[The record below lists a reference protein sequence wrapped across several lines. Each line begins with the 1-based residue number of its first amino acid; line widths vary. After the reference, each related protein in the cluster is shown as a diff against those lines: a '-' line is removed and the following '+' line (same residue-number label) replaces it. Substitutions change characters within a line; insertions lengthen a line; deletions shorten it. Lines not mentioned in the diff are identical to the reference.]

1 MDQITPY
8 VIVSPLTDDQVK
20 TINVNQVLASHEPF
34 QNSRSPSL
42 CPHLEAGKHD
52 AIAGVVGLLI
62 ATKAVIVCP
71 CCDYVQ
77 KSVPSGLLDALPA
90 TCGPLDDTDYPNLL
104 AFMRD
109 ADEQLQALLDGD
121 RYYMGLNVLRP
132 NVGQYLKDLS
142 SRFRSKGPTLE
153 SVPLALMLTLHNQAP
168 PDSATRRIIIGFI
181 NAENVLKP
189 RQHWMGGLYLN
200 AEGDLGFDE
209 ALYEKTVWRGKQ
221 ETYFE
226 RIEKGYEQLQ
236 SGLKFLHHFQKR
248 EDDSS
253 SLPSDIQPLLPIR
266 DLQDQVAHLKRIQP
280 KVEALVEAMEGRTF
294 AQLAA
299 NIRPEPSVAIG
310 TQIDQAALPSDESQ
324 LPTS

>member
-62 ATKAVIVCP
+62 ATKAIIVCP

-77 KSVPSGLLDALPA
+77 KSVPSGLLDTLPA
-90 TCGPLDDTDYPNLL
+90 TSGPLDDSDYPSLL

-109 ADEQLQALLDGD
+109 ADEQLQALLDSD
-121 RYYMGLNVLRP
+121 RYYMGLNVLQP
-132 NVGQYLKDLS
+132 NVGQYLKD
-142 SRFRSKGPTLE
+142 
-153 SVPLALMLTLHNQAP
+153 
-168 PDSATRRIIIGFI
+168 
-181 NAENVLKP
+181 
-189 RQHWMGGLYLN
+189 
-200 AEGDLGFDE
+200 
-209 ALYEKTVWRGKQ
+209 
-221 ETYFE
+221 
-226 RIEKGYEQLQ
+226 
-236 SGLKFLHHFQKR
+236 
-248 EDDSS
+248 
-253 SLPSDIQPLLPIR
+253 
-266 DLQDQVAHLKRIQP
+266 HLKRIQP

-310 TQIDQAALPSDESQ
+310 TQIDQAALPSDESH
-324 LPTS
+324 LSTS